1 MNRKKLFH
9 NIGWDILGC
18 FLSLVVLIP
27 LYFALI
33 NSFKVEAEA
42 NLLRVS
48 LPQKWAIPENYQ
60 EVIKRGNIFVAFKS
74 SMIVTFATVVL
85 AIVFASMAA
94 FVMERKKTKASGLL
108 DFFILMGIIIPP
120 SIVPTFFL
128 LKLLDLHG
136 TYQGVVLIYIALY
149 TPVSIILY
157 KGYFKTVPRE
167 IDEAA
172 IIDGCNFT
180 QLYWRVV
187 FPLLKPVSS
196 TVFII
201 IFMSVW
207 NDFTIALYFLNTP
220 NRFTLPLT
228 VYFFFGQY
236 FNSWNLVFADVILI
250 ALPVVVVYFFAQ
262 KSIIAGM
269 TAGAIKG

>member
-9 NIGWDILGC
+9 NMGWDILGC
-18 FLSLVVLIP
+18 FLSLVVLVP
-27 LYFALI
+27 LYFAI
-33 NSFKVEAEA
+33 VNSFKVEAEA
-42 NLLRVS
+42 NLLHIS
-48 LPQKWAIPENYQ
+48 LPKKWAILENYR
-60 EVIKRGNIFVAFKS
+60 EVIERGNIFVAFKS

-108 DFFILMGIIIPP
+108 DFFILMGIIVPP

-128 LKLLDLHG
+128 LKLLNLHG
-136 TYQGVVLIYIALY
+136 TYQGVILIYIALY

-236 FNSWNLVFADVILI
+236 FNSWNLVFADVILV
-250 ALPVVVVYFFAQ
+250 ALPVVAVYFFAQ

>member
-1 MNRKKLFH
+1 MNRKKLFR

-27 LYFALI
+27 LYFALV

-42 NLLRVS
+42 NLLRAS
-48 LPQKWAIPENYQ
+48 LPKRWAILENYL
-60 EVIKRGNIFVAFKS
+60 EVIERGNIFVAFKS

-85 AIVFASMAA
+85 AIIFASMAA
-94 FVMERKKTKASGLL
+94 FVMERKKTKMSGLL
-108 DFFILMGIIIPP
+108 DFFILMGIIVPP

-128 LKLLDLHG
+128 LKLLALHG
-136 TYQGVVLIYIALY
+136 TYQGVILIYIALY

-250 ALPVVVVYFFAQ
+250 ALPVVAVYFFAQ

>member
-1 MNRKKLFH
+1 
-9 NIGWDILGC
+9 
-18 FLSLVVLIP
+18 
-27 LYFALI
+27 
-33 NSFKVEAEA
+33 VEAEA

-48 LPQKWAIPENYQ
+48 LPQKWAILENYQ
-60 EVIKRGNIFVAFKS
+60 EVIERGNIFVAFKS
-74 SMIVTFATVVL
+74 SIIVTFATVVL

-94 FVMERKKTKASGLL
+94 FVMERKKTKVSGLL
-108 DFFILMGIIIPP
+108 DFFILMGIIVPP

-180 QLYWRVV
+180 QLYWRIV

-207 NDFTIALYFLNTP
+207 NDFTIVLYFLNTP

-250 ALPVVVVYFFAQ
+250 ALPVVAVYFFAQ

>member
-1 MNRKKLFH
+1 MNRKKLFY
-9 NIGWDILGC
+9 NTGWDILGC

-27 LYFALI
+27 LYFAI
-33 NSFKVEAEA
+33 VNSFKVEAEA

-48 LPQKWAIPENYQ
+48 LPQKWAILENYQ

-74 SMIVTFATVVL
+74 SIIVTFATVVL

-94 FVMERKKTKASGLL
+94 FVMERKKTKVSGLL
-108 DFFILMGIIIPP
+108 DFFVLMGIIVPP

-250 ALPVVVVYFFAQ
+250 ALPVVAVYFFAQ